1 MLEMMIAVGFGL
13 LLGLNV
19 GVVLGYLWC
28 RKNKRNAPVA
38 QAPKNEADVQEIA
51 EDAPETQP
59 TANFWSQPAD
69 SIE

>member
-1 MLEMMIAVGFGL
+1 MLEMMLPVGFGL

-28 RKNKRNAPVA
+28 RNLKRNATVA
-38 QAPKNEADVQEIA
+38 QQTPKQADVQEKP
-51 EDAPETQP
+51 EDAPETQQN
-59 TANFWSQPAD
+59 ASFWSQPAD

>member
-1 MLEMMIAVGFGL
+1 MLEMMLAVGFGL

-28 RKNKRNAPVA
+28 RNLKRNAPVA

-51 EDAPETQP
+51 EDDIETQP
-59 TANFWSQPAD
+59 TASFWSQPAD
-69 SIE
+69 SLE

>member
-28 RKNKRNAPVA
+28 RNLKRKAPVA
-38 QAPKNEADVQEIA
+38 QQAPKEADVQEIV
-51 EDAPETQP
+51 EEEQETQP
-59 TANFWSQPAD
+59 NASFWSQPAD